1 MTLWMRFEHAGT
13 TGFGTLEA
21 GTVTVHRGDMF
32 QDPEPTAERLP
43 LAAVNVLAPT
53 QPSKMIALWNNFRA
67 LGAKLG
73 VAAPEEPLYLL
84 KAASSFVG
92 PGAAIHRPKSYS
104 GRVTY
109 EGELGIVIGA
119 TCKDASEPEAQRCI
133 FGYTCANDVTAADIL
148 HKDPTFPQWVR
159 AKSYDGFGAFGPV
172 VATGLDPDALWV
184 RTVLNGEER
193 QRYPI
198 ADMIFPA
205 ATLVSLLSR
214 DMTLLPGDV
223 ICCGTSVGVGTMKN
237 PINRVEVEIDGIG
250 TLGNQFLNG

>member
-21 GTVTVHRGDMF
+21 DTITVHRGDMF
-32 QDPEPTAERLP
+32 RGPEPTAKRLP
-43 LAAVNVLAPT
+43 LADVSVLTPT
-53 QPSKMIALWNNFRA
+53 QPSNMIALWNNFRE

-84 KAASSFVG
+84 KAASSYVG
-92 PGAAIHRPKSYS
+92 PGAAIHRPRSYS

-109 EGELGIVIGA
+109 EGELGIVIRA
-119 TCKDASEPEAQRCI
+119 TCKDVSEAEAQHCI

-172 VATGLDPDALWV
+172 VATGLDPGALWV
-184 RTVLNGEER
+184 RTVLNGQER

-205 ATLVSLLSR
+205 AKLVSLLSQ
-214 DMTLLPGDV
+214 DMTLSPGDV
-223 ICCGTSVGVGTMKN
+223 ICCGTSIGVGTMKE
-237 PINRVEVEIDGIG
+237 PINLVEVAIDGIG
-250 TLGNQFLNG
+250 TLRNQFHNG